1 MKKNLLT
8 LTALLLAN
16 AVSIRG
22 EGENN
27 PGNGGGNDGRLS
39 EAEWRAKLATE
50 HAQTSHADL
59 VSKLAAANRRIDT
72 LAANQVPQGG
82 RVLTADEAKAYDA
95 FVALGTPDE
104 VKTKLEQGAKDST
117 ELTDL
122 RFKDSLNTA
131 ARDAGYKPKVL
142 GDRVKAD
149 GLTLLPSRE
158 VERDGKKVQ
167 VAYVKD
173 AKGTEH
179 ELATYA
185 KQHWDD
191 YLVALQAE
199 GGNNNSGAS
208 YARQDAGSGSGSG
221 SGSGG
226 NAGGSGS
233 GSGGSWLTDML
244 KPAEGG
250 GYVDPLQPA
259 ATK

>member
-16 AVSIRG
+16 AVATRG

-27 PGNGGGNDGRLS
+27 PGTGSGNDGRLS

-59 VSKLAAANRRIDT
+59 VSKLAAANRKIDT
-72 LAANQVPQGG
+72 LTVGQVPQGG
-82 RVLTADEAKAYDA
+82 RALTADEAKAYDA
-95 FVALGTPDE
+95 FIALGTPDE
-104 VKTKLEQGAKDST
+104 VKTRLDQGTKDSA

-122 RFKDSLNTA
+122 RFKDTLHTA
-131 ARDAGYKPKVL
+131 ARDAGYKPRLL

-158 VERDGKKVQ
+158 VERDGKKMQ

-173 AKGTEH
+173 AQGAEH

-185 KQHWDD
+185 RQHWED

-199 GGNNNSGAS
+199 GGSGNAGAS

-221 SGSGG
+221 TGS
-226 NAGGSGS
+226 NAG
-233 GSGGSWLTDML
+233 GSGGSWLTDIL
-244 KPAEGG
+244 KPGEGG

-259 ATK
+259 AAK

>member
-39 EAEWRAKLATE
+39 EAEWRAKLAAE

-59 VSKLAAANRRIDT
+59 VSKLAAANRKIDT

-82 RVLTADEAKAYDA
+82 RVLTADEARAYDA
-95 FVALGTPDE
+95 FIALGTPDE
-104 VKTKLEQGAKDST
+104 VKTKLEQGAKDGA

-173 AKGTEH
+173 AQGTEH
-179 ELATYA
+179 ELAAYA

-221 SGSGG
+221 SAS
-226 NAGGSGS
+226 GGSGS

-244 KPAEGG
+244 KPGEGG

>member
-27 PGNGGGNDGRLS
+27 PGNGGGNNGGGNDGRLS
-39 EAEWRAKLATE
+39 EAEWRAKLAAE

-59 VSKLAAANRRIDT
+59 VSKLAAANRKIDT
-72 LAANQVPQGG
+72 LTSNQVPQGG
-82 RVLTADEAKAYDA
+82 RALTVDEAKAYDA
-95 FVALGTPDE
+95 FLALGTPEE
-104 VKTKLEQGAKDST
+104 VKTKLEQGTKDST

-122 RFKDSLNTA
+122 RFKDGLNTA

-158 VERDGKKVQ
+158 VERDGKKVP

-173 AKGTEH
+173 AQGAEH

-185 KQHWDD
+185 RQHWDD

-199 GGNNNSGAS
+199 GGSGNAGAS

-221 SGSGG
+221 AGG
-226 NAGGSGS
+226 NAG
-233 GSGGSWLTDML
+233 GSGGSWLTDIL
-244 KPAEGG
+244 KPGEGG

-259 ATK
+259 AAK

>member
-1 MKKNLLT
+1 MKNLLT

-16 AVSIRG
+16 AVAIRG
-22 EGENN
+22 EGENT
-27 PGNGGGNDGRLS
+27 PGGDGRLS

-59 VSKLAAANRRIDT
+59 VSKLAAANRKIDT

-82 RVLTADEAKAYDA
+82 RVLTADEARAYDA
-95 FVALGTPDE
+95 FIALGTPDE
-104 VKTKLEQGAKDST
+104 VKTKLEQGTKDST

-173 AKGTEH
+173 AQGTEH
-179 ELATYA
+179 ELAAYA

-199 GGNNNSGAS
+199 GSSGHSGAS

-221 SGSGG
+221 SGAGG
-226 NAGGSGS
+226 NAGGS

-244 KPAEGG
+244 KPGEGG

-259 ATK
+259 AIK

>member
-1 MKKNLLT
+1 MKNLLT

-16 AVSIRG
+16 AVAIRG
-22 EGENN
+22 EGENT
-27 PGNGGGNDGRLS
+27 PGADGRLS
-39 EAEWRAKLATE
+39 EAEWRAKLAAE

-59 VSKLAAANRRIDT
+59 VSKLAAANRKIDT
-72 LAANQVPQGG
+72 LTANQVPQGG
-82 RVLTADEAKAYDA
+82 RVLTADEARAYDA

-104 VKTKLEQGAKDST
+104 VKTKLEQGTKDSA

-173 AKGTEH
+173 AQGTEH
-179 ELATYA
+179 ELAAYA

-199 GGNNNSGAS
+199 GSSGHSGAS

-226 NAGGSGS
+226 NAGGSGN
-233 GSGGSWLTDML
+233 GGGWLTDLL
-244 KPAEGG
+244 KPGEGG